1 MTGDGAARGGFGLGP
16 YYQNEGD
23 GQERKWFIRGI
34 SWGVD
39 IVAVIALAFFAV
51 VMLGTKLTV
60 SGRSMEPLLS
70 SGDVVLLDKLWYNFS
85 EPKRMD
91 VIAFTDPEDETRT
104 YIKRIA
110 GLPGERIQIR
120 EGRLF
125 VNGIAATDLSE
136 REPIKTAGLAESEIE
151 LAEDEYFVLGDNA
164 DTSEDSRFSNVGN
177 VRRDQIRGRVWF
189 RMSPFERLGLI
200 R

>member
-1 MTGDGAARGGFGLGP
+1 MGP

-110 GLPGERIQIR
+110 GLPGERIQI
-120 EGRLF
+120 
-125 VNGIAATDLSE
+125 NYAA
-136 REPIKTAGLAESEIE
+136 K
-151 LAEDEYFVLGDNA
+151 
-164 DTSEDSRFSNVGN
+164 
-177 VRRDQIRGRVWF
+177 
-189 RMSPFERLGLI
+189 
-200 R
+200 